1 MFHVKPFCMV
11 SEKVKYQSA
20 IIGGSEVQEQVKSTP
35 AKPQAYLT
43 ELQAIFSGT
52 IRPEQHA
59 LSARIPTH
67 AIAQLRTPGRVGGWR
82 CSCGYFCPRHS
93 QTLVNRFFPGLRRN
107 WKAIPTRGSIP
118 NMRVLIR
125 KPSLRYILFCR
136 KDYSVYELNRVELLC
151 DTCKR
156 SCQQYV
162 AVRQQLIPPDAV
174 RLRYRT
180 QLSTLIATIVRSGAK
195 ADLRKC

>member
-1 MFHVKPFCMV
+1 M
-11 SEKVKYQSA
+11 
-20 IIGGSEVQEQVKSTP
+20 
-35 AKPQAYLT
+35 
-43 ELQAIFSGT
+43 
-52 IRPEQHA
+52 
-59 LSARIPTH
+59 
-67 AIAQLRTPGRVGGWR
+67 
-82 CSCGYFCPRHS
+82 
-93 QTLVNRFFPGLRRN
+93 
-107 WKAIPTRGSIP
+107 
-118 NMRVLIR
+118 
-125 KPSLRYILFCR
+125 RYILFCR